1 MTSFDYGQLRARAR
15 SALDAQHGSA
25 KNMIMLHSGVVIG
38 LGLLISV
45 ISYVLNMGIDQT
57 SGLSGIG
64 TRATLES
71 LQSVLEIVNMVLLPF
86 WTMGYVFGILGIVR
100 EDRMDCNC
108 LLWGFR
114 NWGVILRSLFLR
126 ALIYLLLLLVSTQ
139 VAGVVFMLTPAAKS
153 LLVLEEKMNAAGVTD
168 VTAIMNDPAYVETSL
183 KMLPFVLGG
192 MLIFCVPVFYRLR
205 FTDYILAEV
214 PQMGALRAI
223 MLSVHMTRKNCFAL
237 LKLDLRFWWFYL
249 AQLLIA
255 AIGFGEV
262 ILPLVGVELDMNGD
276 AAMFVFYIAGL
287 LCEFGLYV
295 WRKNHVQATY
305 ALAYMQVKTELEQL
319 AQPQGENY

>member
-100 EDRMDCNC
+100 EDRMDCSC

-249 AQLLIA
+249 GELACSGISMAQLL
-255 AIGFGEV
+255 F
-262 ILPLVGVELDMNGD
+262 PELE
-276 AAMFVFYIAGL
+276 AGL
-287 LCEFGLYV
+287 WLFPAVSLC
-295 WRKNHVQATY
+295 A
-305 ALAYMQVKTELEQL
+305 QL
-319 AQPQGENY
+319 ALYLLAKPRLALCYGLFYESLLHPAQPEEAPKPTKLPWKY

>member
-1 MTSFDYGQLRARAR
+1 
-15 SALDAQHGSA
+15 
-25 KNMIMLHSGVVIG
+25 
-38 LGLLISV
+38 
-45 ISYVLNMGIDQT
+45 
-57 SGLSGIG
+57 
-64 TRATLES
+64 
-71 LQSVLEIVNMVLLPF
+71 
-86 WTMGYVFGILGIVR
+86 
-100 EDRMDCNC
+100 
-108 LLWGFR
+108 
-114 NWGVILRSLFLR
+114 LFLR

-276 AAMFVFYIAGL
+276 VAMFVFYIAGL

-319 AQPQGENY
+319 AQPQRENY